1 MLLYSG
7 ATKANMTIQENLL
20 GTLRRMWG
28 KPDATAAELDQHAAD
43 LLAQEQEGEEQAAA
57 AAEEEEEEEQAAE
70 EDTTAEVRELRSALA
85 EQERHIE
92 ALNKK
97 LDSATQT
104 IVELQER
111 LDALEKLAPGVVSYE
126 TETSKSA
133 EDEPWICETTR
144 RAMAKE
150 RR

>member
-43 LLAQEQEGEEQAAA
+43 LLAQEQEEEEQAA
-57 AAEEEEEEEQAAE
+57 EEEEEQAAE